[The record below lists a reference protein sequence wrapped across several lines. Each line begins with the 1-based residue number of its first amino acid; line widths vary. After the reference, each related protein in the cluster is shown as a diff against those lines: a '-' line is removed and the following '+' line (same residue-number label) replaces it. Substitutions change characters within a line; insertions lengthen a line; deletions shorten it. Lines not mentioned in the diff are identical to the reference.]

1 MSRSALSLKVF
12 AGYLLG
18 LGVLLVVAPNL
29 LLATFGFPATSEV
42 WIRVLGFVVVNLS
55 VYYWYAA
62 KSESK
67 PLFLAT
73 VYTRLFILVA
83 FVALVVAGLA
93 RPMLVLFGAVD
104 ALGGL
109 WTYFSLRRGEPASGR
124 R

>member
-1 MSRSALSLKVF
+1 MARSAFSLKVF

-29 LLATFGFPATSEV
+29 LLTTFGFPATSEV
-42 WIRVLGFVVVNLS
+42 WIRVLGFVVINLS

-73 VYTRLFILVA
+73 VYTRTFILVA
-83 FVALVVAGLA
+83 FVALTVIGLA
-93 RPMLVLFGAVD
+93 KPMLVLFGAID

-109 WTYFSLRRGEPASGR
+109 WTYLSLRRDEAAA
-124 R
+124 

>member
-1 MSRSALSLKVF
+1 MSRSAFSLKIF

-29 LLATFGFPATSEV
+29 LLTTFGFPATSEV

-73 VYTRLFILVA
+73 VYTRIFILVA
-83 FVALVVAGLA
+83 FGALTVFGLA
-93 RPMLVLFGAVD
+93 KPMLVLFGAVD
-104 ALGGL
+104 AIGGL
-109 WTYFSLRRGEPASGR
+109 WTYLSLRRDEAAA
-124 R
+124 